1 MRSRKWLDQRANLGI
16 KLGLDNCNE
25 ILSRLDNPQHS
36 FPSIHVAGTNGKGSL
51 CAQLSSMSSANGFK
65 TGLFT
70 SPHLIFLEERI
81 RIDGRPIEI
90 EQFDEALETV
100 RIASEKLPSCSPTF
114 FETTFLA
121 AMVVFRECGVQR
133 AIIETGMGG
142 RLDAT
147 ILVEAD
153 LSILTTI
160 SMDHSEY
167 LGQTIRE
174 IASEKVAIHR
184 QGSPLIAVKPQD
196 MDVHRIIS
204 EKAGEDLVWVTLEK
218 NQTKWEAYSA
228 ITSTVAK
235 MLGWSVT
242 KYECVW
248 PGRSPNFGASW
259 IEGINLK
266 FSAAHNPESI
276 ENDIGE
282 TSEVEVILLAMI
294 EKKEIQESI
303 KSLADAIKAKQIKP
317 KLIFTEVKNGR
328 KPSVRANLLRE
339 MVNSHYPDAISS
351 KCIVDPYEAF
361 LEGVTTARHGN
372 GNLLVI
378 GSIYLIG
385 EIISEIISS
394 KGLDAIDT
402 MTIH

>member
-1 MRSRKWLDQRANLGI
+1 M
-16 KLGLDNCNE
+16 E
-25 ILSRLDNPQHS
+25 ILSRLGNPQQS

-51 CAQLSSMSSANGFK
+51 CAQLSSMSSANGVK

-81 RIDGRPIEI
+81 RIDGRPIEAD
-90 EQFDEALETV
+90 QFDEALEKV
-100 RIASEKLPSCSPTF
+100 RIASEEYPPCSPTF
-114 FETTFLA
+114 FEATFLA
-121 AMVVFRECGVQR
+121 AMVVFKECGVQR

-153 LSILTTI
+153 LAILTTI

-167 LGQTIRE
+167 LGQTIGE

-184 QGSPLIAVKPQD
+184 QGSPLIAIKPQD
-196 MDVHRIIS
+196 TDVQRIIS

-218 NQTKWEAYSA
+218 KQTKWEAYSA
-228 ITSTVAK
+228 ITSLVAEK
-235 MLGWSVT
+235 FGWPVT
-242 KYECVW
+242 EHECVW
-248 PGRSPNFGASW
+248 PGRSPRFGASW
-259 IEGINLK
+259 IEGIDLK

-276 ENDIGE
+276 ENDIAE
-282 TSEVEVILLAMI
+282 TKEVEVILFAMI
-294 EKKEIQESI
+294 DKKEIQESI
-303 KSLADAIKAKQIKP
+303 KSLADAIRLKKIKP

-328 KPSVRANLLRE
+328 KPSVRANLLRD
-339 MVNSHYPDAISS
+339 MLHSHYPDIISS
-351 KCIVDPYEAF
+351 RCIVNSYEAF
-361 LEGVTTARHGN
+361 HEGVITARNGH

-385 EIISEIISS
+385 EIMSEIISINGFDS
-394 KGLDAIDT
+394 IDT

>member
-1 MRSRKWLDQRANLGI
+1 
-16 KLGLDNCNE
+16 
-25 ILSRLDNPQHS
+25 
-36 FPSIHVAGTNGKGSL
+36 
-51 CAQLSSMSSANGFK
+51 MSSANGVK

-81 RIDGRPIEI
+81 RIDGRPIETD
-90 EQFDEALETV
+90 QFDDAIEKV
-100 RIASEKLPSCSPTF
+100 RIASEEHPPCSPTF

-121 AMVVFRECGVQR
+121 AMVAFRECGVQR

-153 LSILTTI
+153 LAILTTI

-167 LGQTIRE
+167 LGQTIGE

-184 QGSPLIAVKPQD
+184 QGSPLIALKPKD
-196 MDVHRIIS
+196 MDVQRIIS

-218 NQTKWEAYSA
+218 EQTKWDAYSA
-228 ITSTVAK
+228 ITSIVAEN
-235 MLGWSVT
+235 LGWPVT
-242 KYECVW
+242 EHGCVW

-259 IEGINLK
+259 IEGIDLK

-276 ENDIGE
+276 ANDIEE
-282 TSEVEVILLAMI
+282 TKEVEVILFAMI
-294 EKKEIQESI
+294 DKKEIEDSI
-303 KSLADAIKAKQIKP
+303 KSLAEAIRVKKTKP
-317 KLIFTEVKNGR
+317 KIIFTEIRNGR
-328 KPSVRANLLRE
+328 KPSARANSLRE
-339 MVNSHYPDAISS
+339 MLHSHYPGIISS
-351 KCIVDPYEAF
+351 RCIVDSREAF
-361 LEGVTTARHGN
+361 LDGVMTARHGH
-372 GNLLVI
+372 GNLLVM

-385 EIISEIISS
+385 EIMSEIISS
-394 KGLDAIDT
+394 RGLDAIDI

>member
-1 MRSRKWLDQRANLGI
+1 MRSREWLDQRASLGI
-16 KLGLDNCNE
+16 KLGLDNCKE
-25 ILSRLDNPQHS
+25 ILSRLDNPQYS

-51 CAQLSSMSSANGFK
+51 CAQLSSMSSANGVK

-81 RIDGRPIEI
+81 RIDGRPIETD
-90 EQFDEALETV
+90 QFDDAIEKV
-100 RIASEKLPSCSPTF
+100 RIASEEHPPCSPTF

-121 AMVVFRECGVQR
+121 AMVAFRECGVQR

-153 LSILTTI
+153 LAILTTI

-167 LGQTIRE
+167 LGQTIGE

-184 QGSPLIAVKPQD
+184 QGSPLIALKPKD
-196 MDVHRIIS
+196 MDVQRIIS

-218 NQTKWEAYSA
+218 EQTKWDAYSA
-228 ITSTVAK
+228 ITSIVAEN
-235 MLGWSVT
+235 LGWPVT
-242 KYECVW
+242 EHECVW
-248 PGRSPNFGASW
+248 PGRSPNFGTSW
-259 IEGINLK
+259 IEGIDLK

-276 ENDIGE
+276 ANDIEE
-282 TSEVEVILLAMI
+282 TKEVEVILFAMI
-294 EKKEIQESI
+294 DKKEIQDSI
-303 KSLADAIKAKQIKP
+303 KSLADAIRVKKTKP
-317 KLIFTEVKNGR
+317 KLIFTEIRNGR
-328 KPSVRANLLRE
+328 KPSARANSLRE
-339 MVNSHYPDAISS
+339 MLHSHYPDIISS
-351 KCIVDPYEAF
+351 RCIVDSREAF
-361 LEGVTTARHGN
+361 LDGVMTARHGH
-372 GNLLVI
+372 GNLLVM

-385 EIISEIISS
+385 EIMSEIISS
-394 KGLDAIDT
+394 RGLDAIDI

>member
-1 MRSRKWLDQRANLGI
+1 MRSREWLDQRANLGI
-16 KLGLDNCNE
+16 KLGLDNCEE
-25 ILSRLDNPQHS
+25 ILSRLDNPQYS

-51 CAQLSSMSSANGFK
+51 CAQLSSMSSANGVK

-81 RIDGRPIEI
+81 RIDGRPIETD
-90 EQFDEALETV
+90 QFDDAIEKV
-100 RIASEKLPSCSPTF
+100 RIASEEYPPCSPTF
-114 FETTFLA
+114 FETIFLVT
-121 AMVVFRECGVQR
+121 MVTFRECGVQR

-153 LSILTTI
+153 LAILTTI

-167 LGQTIRE
+167 LGQTISE

-184 QGSPLIAVKPQD
+184 QGSPLIALKPKD
-196 MDVHRIIS
+196 MDVQRIIS

-218 NQTKWEAYSA
+218 EQTKWDAYSA
-228 ITSTVAK
+228 ITSIVAEN
-235 MLGWSVT
+235 LGWSIT
-242 KYECVW
+242 EHECVW

-276 ENDIGE
+276 ANDIEE
-282 TSEVEVILLAMI
+282 TKEVEVILFAMI
-294 EKKEIQESI
+294 DKKEIHDSI
-303 KSLADAIKAKQIKP
+303 KSLADAIRVKKTKP
-317 KLIFTEVKNGR
+317 KLIFTEIKNGR
-328 KPSVRANLLRE
+328 KPSARANLLRE
-339 MVNSHYPDAISS
+339 MLYSHYPDIISS
-351 KCIVDPYEAF
+351 RCIVDSHEAF
-361 LEGVTTARHGN
+361 LDGVMTARHGH
-372 GNLLVI
+372 GNLLVM

-385 EIISEIISS
+385 EIMSEIISS
-394 KGLDAIDT
+394 RGLDAIDI